1 MTAGVSEMS
10 EVGPLISLPADAS
23 AGTIHFV
30 GIGALV
36 VACAPDRLRT
46 VLGSCVGIVIFD
58 TAAEVAGLAHSIL
71 PAGHEEAEELGK
83 FADQAVDNL
92 LIRLTREGA
101 NKANLQ
107 AKLIGGAAMFGN
119 ETTMQLGAR
128 NVDAASAR
136 LEAHE
141 IPIVATS
148 VGGTKGRK
156 VLLDARTGEVAVAAI
171 GEESETI

>member
-1 MTAGVSEMS
+1 MTAGLSELS
-10 EVGPLISLPADAS
+10 EARPRTSLPADAS
-23 AGTIHFV
+23 AAAVHFV
-30 GIGALV
+30 GIGGLEV
-36 VACAPDRLRT
+36 VCAPDKLRT

-58 TAAEVAGLAHSIL
+58 PAAEVAGLAHSIL
-71 PAGHEEAEELGK
+71 PVGHEEPAELGK

-92 LIRLTREGA
+92 LIRLTRAGA

-119 ETTMQLGAR
+119 ETSMQLGAR

-141 IPIVATS
+141 IPIVATA

-156 VLLDARTGEVAVAAI
+156 VLLDARTGEILVAAI